1 MLVPS
6 QRSESSEASDQA
18 RDILSDLD
26 SDSLPQTPSTGLS
39 PAHGAKTGLA
49 GRDMEADLDLLPT
62 KEEVVKHIGEE
73 DRQPLSTDGDCA
85 GVRGVLQQLCS
96 VNKLSGGFGGLLF
109 LVCCHFDVFYTLCCC
124 FDSLKICLIPLL

>member
-39 PAHGAKTGLA
+39 PVHGAMV

-62 KEEVVKHIGEE
+62 KELSLIHI
-73 DRQPLSTDGDCA
+73 
-85 GVRGVLQQLCS
+85 
-96 VNKLSGGFGGLLF
+96 
-109 LVCCHFDVFYTLCCC
+109 
-124 FDSLKICLIPLL
+124 

>member
-6 QRSESSEASDQA
+6 HRSESSEASDQA

-39 PAHGAKTGLA
+39 PTHGAKTGLA

-62 KEEVVKHIGEE
+62 KEEVVKHVGEE
-73 DRQPLSTDGDCA
+73 DRQLLSTDGDCA
-85 GVRGVLQQLCS
+85 GVRGVWQQLCQFLNYQFFFS
-96 VNKLSGGFGGLLF
+96 QSFVFGLLPF
-109 LVCCHFDVFYTLCCC
+109 
-124 FDSLKICLIPLL
+124 

>member
-39 PAHGAKTGLA
+39 PVHGAMA

-96 VNKLSGGFGGLLF
+96 VYKLSGGFGGLLF

-124 FDSLKICLIPLL
+124 FDSLKVCLIPLL